1 MRNLFII
8 LFFFIAQHSI
18 AATSED
24 YLKACNASTEGKSF
38 GPDFCDCMLEKS
50 KHLNAQE
57 LDFLYAITTKD
68 REGAN
73 KGLETLDIQQKTN
86 VTKITVLGPS
96 ECNKEL
102 ASQKEKISSTSEE
115 DDNS

>member
-8 LFFFIAQHSI
+8 LFLFTAQYSV

-24 YLKACNASTEGKSF
+24 YLEACNTSTEGRSF
-38 GPDFCDCMLEKS
+38 GSDFCDCMSEKS

-57 LDFLYAITTKD
+57 LDLLYAITTKD

-73 KGLETLDIQQKTN
+73 KSLEILDIQQKTN
-86 VTKITVLGPS
+86 VIKITVLGPS
-96 ECNKEL
+96 ECNREL
-102 ASQKEKISSTSEE
+102 ASQKQEASTPAKE
-115 DDNS
+115 DEDS